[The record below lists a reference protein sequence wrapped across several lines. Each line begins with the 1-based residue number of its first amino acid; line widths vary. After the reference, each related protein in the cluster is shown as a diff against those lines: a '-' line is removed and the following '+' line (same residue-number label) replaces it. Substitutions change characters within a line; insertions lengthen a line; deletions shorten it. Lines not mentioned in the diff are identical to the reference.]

1 MITLALVLCSPA
13 TWDDAARASLRLA
26 AARILDHRAAVG
38 STATL
43 EYPTPDAINRAVE
56 APERLAVVVTD
67 DPNVAMR
74 ALRLGLAGAYWLAN
88 LEVWEYRG
96 VEWAHLPVSE
106 DGRIDAQILRGV
118 DGQPLHSLAPT
129 SEAYSLALARR
140 ANHGREPKL
149 IARFASA
156 HAGHD
161 AFTPGRA
168 YDLVTWRVRYPIEPT
183 RLMLA
188 AIGVP
193 AAAKPL
199 AGCIVDGA
207 QVWDY
212 TERMPAAAGSQCEW
226 CGGVP

>member
-1 MITLALVLCSPA
+1 VITLALVLCSPA

-43 EYPTPDAINRAVE
+43 EYPTPDAVSLAVE

-67 DPNVAMR
+67 DPDVAMR
-74 ALRLGLAGAYWLAN
+74 ALRLGLGGAYWLAN
-88 LEVWEYRG
+88 LEVWEHRG
-96 VEWAHLPVSE
+96 GEWAHLPVSD
-106 DGRIDAQILRGV
+106 DGRIAAQILRGV
-118 DGQPLHSLAPT
+118 DGQPLDSLAPT

-140 ANHGREPKL
+140 AHHGREPKL
-149 IARFASA
+149 IERFTSA

-161 AFTPGRA
+161 AFSPGRA

-183 RLMLA
+183 RLMLN

-193 AAAKPL
+193 RQANL
-199 AGCIVDGA
+199 QSGRLIDGA

-212 TERMPAAAGSQCEW
+212 TERVPAAAGSQCEW